1 MLRFTYSH
9 ISHIGNGL
17 NKWFPHLLFKALPP
31 GSVNAVRFSDL
42 KTLRVSL
49 NECYSFNIFSGQLF
63 RERLS
68 QLDGFSKVCTRID
81 CIALSQDCL
90 PKLLHNRC
98 DFLLSRSFLGGK
110 KFSEVMFRHF
120 KNISRIAFGRV
131 SSSQTI
137 QYVSPGLLN

>member
-1 MLRFTYSH
+1 MSQRT
-9 ISHIGNGL
+9 
-17 NKWFPHLLFKALPP
+17 LLFLVFNFLGWYR
-31 GSVNAVRFSDL
+31 GSSFSFRS
-42 KTLRVSL
+42 KWIL
-49 NECYSFNIFSGQLF
+49 NQYRLILLYSFNIFSGQLF

-137 QYVSPGLLN
+137 QYVSPGLLNCSAETHNF